1 MGRSTVSLKAADVLH
16 GFMVSF
22 GVMIF
27 STALAAVSHSHIQ
40 GSTLPVVAQGEDPAN
55 LHGHWSHLSQDA
67 TKQVCFSLRRPLGS
81 KRLWSSL
88 WDLSNCLWLKSK
100 SHFTFLVMYVSDC
113 PFKANKYCL
122 CFCDRHHSA
131 HTSQHSWC
139 GFCDYFSAGT
149 SCHICSQTETQKE
162 ISFYLSTAVV
172 KWPPF
177 FHHFPLMSFIILK
190 PFACLVLFL
199 SSPWGSPIS
208 LFSFNPFAMF
218 TASTLHTVAPVCP
231 WDVGCLTGLC
241 LPSYVPVV
249 AFRWGQSPLA
259 STAAPQLCSVTHC
272 FVQQL
277 LGSQSSNFLHPTD
290 PVLQNSPN
298 LQKTRWME

>member
-1 MGRSTVSLKAADVLH
+1 MGRSTVNLKAADVLH

-40 GSTLPVVAQGEDPAN
+40 GSTLPVIAQGEDPAN

-67 TKQVCFSLRRPLGS
+67 TKQVRFSLRRPLGS

-162 ISFYLSTAVV
+162 ISFHLSTAVV

-177 FHHFPLMSFIILK
+177 FHHFPLMSFIVLK

-208 LFSFNPFAMF
+208 RFSFNPFAMF
-218 TASTLHTVAPVCP
+218 TASTLHTVAPICP
-231 WDVGCLTGLC
+231 WDVGCLT
-241 LPSYVPVV
+241 SYVPVV

-259 STAAPQLCSVTHC
+259 STAAPQLCSVAHC

-298 LQKTRWME
+298 LQKPDGWSRVE

>member
-1 MGRSTVSLKAADVLH
+1 MGRSTVNLKAADVLH

-40 GSTLPVVAQGEDPAN
+40 GSTLPVIAQGEDPAN

-67 TKQVCFSLRRPLGS
+67 TKQVRFSLRRPLGS

-139 GFCDYFSAGT
+139 SFCDYFSAGT

-162 ISFYLSTAVV
+162 ISFHLSTAVV

-177 FHHFPLMSFIILK
+177 FHHFPLMSFIVLK

-231 WDVGCLTGLC
+231 WDVGCLT
-241 LPSYVPVV
+241 SYVPVV

-259 STAAPQLCSVTHC
+259 STAAPQLCSVAHC

-298 LQKTRWME
+298 LRKPDGWSRVE

>member
-1 MGRSTVSLKAADVLH
+1 MGRSTVNLKAADVLH

-40 GSTLPVVAQGEDPAN
+40 GSTLPVIAQGEDPAN

-67 TKQVCFSLRRPLGS
+67 TKQVRFSLRRPLGS

-162 ISFYLSTAVV
+162 ISFHLSTAVV

-177 FHHFPLMSFIILK
+177 FHHFPLMSFIVLK

-208 LFSFNPFAMF
+208 RFSFNPFAMF
-218 TASTLHTVAPVCP
+218 TASTLHTVAPICP
-231 WDVGCLTGLC
+231 WDVGCLT
-241 LPSYVPVV
+241 SYVPVV

-259 STAAPQLCSVTHC
+259 STAAPQHCSVAHC

-298 LQKTRWME
+298 LQKPDGCSRVE

>member
-1 MGRSTVSLKAADVLH
+1 MGRSTVNLKAADVLH

-40 GSTLPVVAQGEDPAN
+40 GSTLPVIAQGEDPAN

-67 TKQVCFSLRRPLGS
+67 TKQVRFSLRRPLGS

-162 ISFYLSTAVV
+162 ISFHLSTAVV

-177 FHHFPLMSFIILK
+177 FHHFPLMSFIVLK

-208 LFSFNPFAMF
+208 RFSFNPFAMF

-231 WDVGCLTGLC
+231 WDVGCLT
-241 LPSYVPVV
+241 SYVPVV

-259 STAAPQLCSVTHC
+259 STAAPQHCSVAHC

-298 LQKTRWME
+298 LQKPDGWSRVE

>member
-1 MGRSTVSLKAADVLH
+1 MGRSTVNLKAADVLH

-40 GSTLPVVAQGEDPAN
+40 GSTLPVIAQGEDPAN

-67 TKQVCFSLRRPLGS
+67 TKQVRFSLRRPLGS

-162 ISFYLSTAVV
+162 ISFHLSTAVV

-177 FHHFPLMSFIILK
+177 FHHFPLMSFIVLK

-231 WDVGCLTGLC
+231 WDVGCLT
-241 LPSYVPVV
+241 SYVPVV

-259 STAAPQLCSVTHC
+259 STAAPQLCSVAHC

-298 LQKTRWME
+298 LRKPDGWSRVE

>member
-1 MGRSTVSLKAADVLH
+1 MGRSTVNLKAADVLH

-27 STALAAVSHSHIQ
+27 STALAAVSHYHIQ
-40 GSTLPVVAQGEDPAN
+40 GSTLPVIAQGEDPAN

-67 TKQVCFSLRRPLGS
+67 TKQVRFSLRRPLGS

-162 ISFYLSTAVV
+162 ISFHLSTAVV

-177 FHHFPLMSFIILK
+177 FHHFPLMSFIVLK

-231 WDVGCLTGLC
+231 WDVSCLT
-241 LPSYVPVV
+241 SYVPVV

-259 STAAPQLCSVTHC
+259 STAAPQHCSVAHC

-298 LQKTRWME
+298 LQKPDGWSRVE

>member
-1 MGRSTVSLKAADVLH
+1 MGRSTVNLKAADVLH

-40 GSTLPVVAQGEDPAN
+40 GSTLPVIAQGEDPAN

-67 TKQVCFSLRRPLGS
+67 TKQVRFSLRRPLGS

-162 ISFYLSTAVV
+162 ISFHLSTAVV

-177 FHHFPLMSFIILK
+177 FHHFPLMSFIVLK

-208 LFSFNPFAMF
+208 RFSFNPFAMF
-218 TASTLHTVAPVCP
+218 TASTLHTVAPICP
-231 WDVGCLTGLC
+231 WDVGCLT
-241 LPSYVPVV
+241 SYVPVV

-259 STAAPQLCSVTHC
+259 STAAPQHCSVAHC

-298 LQKTRWME
+298 LQKPDGWSRVE

>member
-1 MGRSTVSLKAADVLH
+1 MGRSTVNLKAADVLH

-40 GSTLPVVAQGEDPAN
+40 GSTLPVIAQGEDPAN

-67 TKQVCFSLRRPLGS
+67 TKQVRFSLRRPLGS

-162 ISFYLSTAVV
+162 ISFHLSTAVV

-177 FHHFPLMSFIILK
+177 FHHFPLMSFIVLK

-231 WDVGCLTGLC
+231 WDVGCLT
-241 LPSYVPVV
+241 SYVPVV

-259 STAAPQLCSVTHC
+259 STAAPQHCSVAHC

-298 LQKTRWME
+298 LQKPDGWSRVE